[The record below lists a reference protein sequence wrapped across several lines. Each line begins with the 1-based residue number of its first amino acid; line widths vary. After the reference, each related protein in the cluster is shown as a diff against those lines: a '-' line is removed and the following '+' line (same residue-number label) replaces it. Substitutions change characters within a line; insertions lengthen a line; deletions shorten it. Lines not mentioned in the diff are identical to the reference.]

1 MVWSAFFCDTAD
13 TRPDVEAEC
22 IKLSLDDKIDSCRV
36 MPNCPVLYEKHKKID
51 CDAIFAEDTIK
62 TASVVCVMNYKVT
75 IDAEIVRLIIGA
87 FRQRELPVYRSL
99 VCCQK
104 DLREKFAKEGFNSY
118 DDNNIPE
125 LIQWDDRGAFRSP

>member
-1 MVWSAFFCDTAD
+1 
-13 TRPDVEAEC
+13 
-22 IKLSLDDKIDSCRV
+22 
-36 MPNCPVLYEKHKKID
+36 
-51 CDAIFAEDTIK
+51 
-62 TASVVCVMNYKVT
+62 MNYKVT

-87 FRQRELPVYRSL
+87 SRQRELPVYRSL

-104 DLREKFAKEGFNSY
+104 DLREKFAKEGFSSY